1 MQVWGVSVTG
11 GVFLY
16 KVSLLTHVTDDAGWE
31 KSSRQTLGVSVKLLE
46 YQRVWHIQEMA
57 KNPDYL
63 QWCEQVM
70 VWKQRLRVQP
80 RSALKWLW

>member
-31 KSSRQTLGVSVKLLE
+31 KRVLG
-46 YQRVWHIQEMA
+46 
-57 KNPDYL
+57 
-63 QWCEQVM
+63 
-70 VWKQRLRVQP
+70 RL
-80 RSALKWLW
+80 WG